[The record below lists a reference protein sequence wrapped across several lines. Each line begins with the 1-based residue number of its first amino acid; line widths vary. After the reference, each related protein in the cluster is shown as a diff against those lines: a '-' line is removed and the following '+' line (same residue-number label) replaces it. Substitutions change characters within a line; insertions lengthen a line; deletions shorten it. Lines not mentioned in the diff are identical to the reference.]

1 MDIMVPIEEYR
12 TQWLQI
18 PGYDLFIMTISREEL
33 VLSALKL
40 TIVDVYIY
48 LPFKSLHV
56 WNIQY
61 SIVQYITREGHN

>member
-1 MDIMVPIEEYR
+1 
-12 TQWLQI
+12 
-18 PGYDLFIMTISREEL
+18 MTISRQDL

-48 LPFKSLHV
+48 LPFNSLYV

-61 SIVQYITREGHN
+61 SIVQYVTREGHN